1 MARRKKFGNERI
13 SLDGET
19 MMRDAFSPGGGTLL
33 GTQTLAGTPHK
44 EHEAWQY
51 TAPPSAT
58 AGEAAKLRKINTQSI
73 QNARKKGKRAE
84 ESEEAPCESL
94 AVRAMR
100 AGIGQG
106 GPLFGPE
113 RRKAQKALSQKVR
126 QAELSVA
133 EQDALNERRRDHR
146 AAEQSLDV
154 QDSLNALQTE
164 RRAGQSVLVR
174 DALNERRRANEQ
186 VTISVRLALRAL
198 YKPVRLAVGSRP
210 HNPN

>member
-1 MARRKKFGNERI
+1 MPSRQVEPCWAPRR
-13 SLDGET
+13 
-19 MMRDAFSPGGGTLL
+19 LL
-33 GTQTLAGTPHK
+33 APLTRSTRRGSTRP
-44 EHEAWQY
+44 
-51 TAPPSAT
+51 PPSAT
-58 AGEAAKLRKINTQSI
+58 AGEAAELRKANGMSCRD
-73 QNARKKGKRAE
+73 ARKKAKRAD
-84 ESEEAPCESL
+84 ESGEAPRGSL
-94 AVRAMR
+94 ADRARR

-154 QDSLNALQTE
+154 QDALNALQIE

-198 YKPVRLAVGSRP
+198 HTPVRLVFGVFPTTVRSIF

>member
-1 MARRKKFGNERI
+1 MDHKVAQYFAKPLDQQRAVSLTTVVNVEMARRKKFGNERI

-51 TAPPSAT
+51 SVPPSAT

-113 RRKAQKALSQKVR
+113 RRKAQMHFLRKSAKLSC
-126 QAELSVA
+126 L
-133 EQDALNERRRDHR
+133 
-146 AAEQSLDV
+146 
-154 QDSLNALQTE
+154 
-164 RRAGQSVLVR
+164 
-174 DALNERRRANEQ
+174 
-186 VTISVRLALRAL
+186 LRN
-198 YKPVRLAVGSRP
+198 KMI
-210 HNPN
+210 

>member
-1 MARRKKFGNERI
+1 MKRVASSPLASSP
-13 SLDGET
+13 SL
-19 MMRDAFSPGGGTLL
+19 TLL
-33 GTQTLAGTPHK
+33 ISSTRRGCSTP
-44 EHEAWQY
+44 
-51 TAPPSAT
+51 PPGAT
-58 AGEAAKLRKINTQSI
+58 AGEAAELRKANGQSCR
-73 QNARKKGKRAE
+73 NARRKAKDEEISDKAALEPLSVRAE
-84 ESEEAPCESL
+84 
-94 AVRAMR
+94 RAS
-100 AGIGQG
+100 IGQG

-198 YKPVRLAVGSRP
+198 YTHVRRLEIGLET
-210 HNPN
+210 